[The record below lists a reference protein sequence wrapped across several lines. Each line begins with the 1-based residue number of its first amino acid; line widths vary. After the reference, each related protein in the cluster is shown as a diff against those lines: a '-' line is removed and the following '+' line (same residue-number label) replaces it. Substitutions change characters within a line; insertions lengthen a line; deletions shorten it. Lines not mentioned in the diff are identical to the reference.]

1 MKNIFTNSILLLSL
15 LFFRIDFV
23 SANPDP
29 TKKKGVISNNS
40 KRTTKS
46 KSPKYSGA
54 KYIVSTQ
61 EKKPLLYTKSFS
73 KTGKN
78 VFKTTYNIY
87 NLQKVQIYKV
97 IATHNKKN
105 KSIEVTVK
113 DLDASG
119 FPIVNIERTHYDI
132 PFTGRFGTIG
142 KVGAIGKGKSHTQ
155 SPGQLTVSFV
165 SKKFDF
171 IKVVH
176 VADAHEDTNKDL
188 QVFVL
193 DE

>member
-1 MKNIFTNSILLLSL
+1 MKNIFTNSILLLGWFMFTSE
-15 LFFRIDFV
+15 IV

-29 TKKKGVISNNS
+29 TKKRGTTNAHT
-40 KRTTKS
+40 KRTVRS
-46 KSPKYSGA
+46 KVPQYSGS

-73 KTGKN
+73 RKGKN

-87 NLQKVQIYKV
+87 NLQKVQIAKV

-105 KSIEVTVK
+105 KSVEVAVK
-113 DLDASG
+113 DLEARG
-119 FPIVNIERTHYDI
+119 FPIVNIERTQYDI
-132 PFTGRFGTIG
+132 PFTGRFGAIG

-171 IKVVH
+171 IKVIH
-176 VADAHEDTNKDL
+176 IADAHEDTNKDL

-193 DE
+193 EE